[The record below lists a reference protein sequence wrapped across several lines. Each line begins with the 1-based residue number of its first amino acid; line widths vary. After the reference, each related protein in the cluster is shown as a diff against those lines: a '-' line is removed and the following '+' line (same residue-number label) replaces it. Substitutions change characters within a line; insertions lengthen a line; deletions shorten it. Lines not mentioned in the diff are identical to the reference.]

1 MYKDAFGPTEDIR
14 RPHNNLN
21 TFKATD
27 KPPLVIEKLD
37 DHFSLFERL
46 VNKIDQPAEQKIS
59 MFDELQFVFNQQ
71 KGSTTSKSRRQK
83 NKDKQVI
90 DCEK

>member
-1 MYKDAFGPTEDIR
+1 M
-14 RPHNNLN
+14 
-21 TFKATD
+21 
-27 KPPLVIEKLD
+27 IEKLD

-71 KGSTTSKSRRQK
+71 KGSTTSKTRRQK